1 MGSGRG
7 APTGTLVRGNALI
20 SALLVVLLA
29 GGLGRVISHAS
40 PFVLSNPANVLALLL
55 VLTGGPLLARMA
67 LPVRIRAAWSWCGFG
82 ILAAWLGA
90 GLDAGARDLWMDLR
104 NGTTGPGLLLLSGF
118 SQLFSLWLVLAF
130 LRMRGVLRNPT
141 WRPRVA
147 LSVGLAFGLT
157 SELLLWEQQ
166 LVRRVELLPHLGFY
180 ALEGVASVAVGA
192 FSGLVLGGNERIP
205 WRDLAVVLLAQSLV
219 LGGPGPS
226 GVLALRLPGLWGAA
240 QGILALLLLAVVRP
254 AVGASK
260 PRGRSSIGARPRFD
274 KSAPNR

>member
-1 MGSGRG
+1 MSEIRPHRRGSGRV

-20 SALLVVLLA
+20 SFLLVGLLA

-40 PFVLSNPANVLALLL
+40 PFVLSNPANVLVLLL
-55 VLTGGPLLARMA
+55 VLAGGPLLARMA
-67 LPVRIRAAWSWCGFG
+67 LPVHIRAAWSWFGFG

-104 NGTTGPGLLLLSGF
+104 NGTTGPGLILLSGF
-118 SQLFSLWLVLAF
+118 SQAFSLWLVLAF

-166 LVRRVELLPHLGFY
+166 LVRRVELLPHFGLY
-180 ALEGVASVAVGA
+180 AIEGVASVAVGA
-192 FSGLVLGGNERIP
+192 FSGLVLAGKERIH
-205 WRDLAVVLLAQSLV
+205 WRDLAFVLLAQCLV

-226 GVLALRLPGLWGAA
+226 GVVALRIPGGWGAA
-240 QGILALLLLAVVRP
+240 RGILGLLLLVVVWP
-254 AVGASK
+254 GVGGSP
-260 PRGRSSIGARPRFD
+260 PRGRNSIGARL
-274 KSAPNR
+274 